1 MPKSLSSMLA
11 TMLFLIAV
19 PVIQAAD
26 EPDISMELKKV
37 SEHVYYVVG
46 APGTA
51 TDNAGFISNAGVI
64 ISDQDVTVFDALG
77 TPALAKMLLKRIRAI
92 TDKPIARVIVSHY
105 HADHIY
111 GLQVFKDLGAEIIAP
126 EGSDNYLNSPAA
138 ESRLE
143 ERRVSL
149 FPWVDESTRLI
160 WPDRYIAND
169 ESIKTGAVEL
179 KITPLG
185 DAHSEADLSLYVLPD
200 RVLLS
205 GDIIFEGRVPFVGS
219 ANTRNW
225 LKTLEELETEGVQV
239 LIPGHGPPA
248 LNPQQTIKLTRSY
261 LAFLREKM
269 GAAVDELI
277 PFAEA
282 YDEADWS
289 EFERL
294 PAFAEANRRN
304 AYQVYLS
311 IEAEALAE

>member
-1 MPKSLSSMLA
+1 MPKHLSGVLVLIISLILIPVGLA
-11 TMLFLIAV
+11 EV
-19 PVIQAAD
+19 
-26 EPDISMELKKV
+26 EPDISMKLRKV

-77 TPALAKMLLKRIRAI
+77 TPALARMLLKRIRNV
-92 TDKPIARVIVSHY
+92 TDKPVARVIVSHY

-111 GLQVFKDLGAEIIAP
+111 GLQVFKEAGAEIIAP
-126 EGSDNYLNSPAA
+126 DGSQNYLNSPAA

-149 FPWVDESTRLI
+149 FPWVDESTYLV
-160 WPDRYIAND
+160 WPDRYMTSD
-169 ESIKTGAVEL
+169 ETIRTGNVEL
-179 KITPLG
+179 KMTHLG

-219 ANTRNW
+219 ANSRNW
-225 LKTLEELETEGVQV
+225 LRTLEELETQGLQV
-239 LIPGHGPPA
+239 LIPGHGPA
-248 LNPQQTIKLTRSY
+248 AANPQQTIKLTRSY
-261 LAFLREKM
+261 LSFLRETM
-269 GAAVDELI
+269 GEAVEELI
-277 PFAEA
+277 PFDEA
-282 YDEADWS
+282 YAEADWS
-289 EFERL
+289 KFERL
-294 PAFAEANRRN
+294 PAFTEANRRN

-311 IEAEALAE
+311 IEEETLAE